1 MFSKTRQTMISL
13 VILCIITVVVGIT
26 TSCSAP
32 LEDTVQY
39 GSIQGKALYS
49 NGNDHSGIVLTL
61 DKTDGLRTI
70 TKDDGSRAIISMAS
84 SKADG
89 SFSFNNLEPGTYTIY
104 ASSNDSVEKAVSTNV
119 VVKAADTVT
128 TEDLKLTA
136 TGSISGYVTLDSGSN
151 GNVGFL
157 VFLAGT
163 SYVAVTNDTGYYC
176 ITGVPAGTDYQLV
189 VSKGNFTSSDV
200 TTCTVSAH
208 VITNAGLK
216 NISSSSLSSGA
227 SGALEWKGSM
237 REAPLNPSLHWA
249 YFNTEDGCSYIY
261 DGSKWTLLAAKGD
274 QGEQG
279 IQGKTGADGT
289 SGADGSSIIWLGELD
304 EAPESPVAMN
314 AYYNKADG
322 CSYIFNGTKWNLLAS
337 KGEQGIQGETGPQG
351 PQGESSTSGTSITW
365 KGSSAVAPA
374 NPGLY
379 WAYYNTED
387 GSSYIFDGNSWT
399 IFAARGA
406 QGEQG
411 PQGESGSDGAAGAD
425 GISIVWLGSFSSV
438 PDKPVKNN
446 AFYYE
451 VTGCSY
457 IYDGIQWTL
466 LASKGGQGEQGP
478 QGTPG
483 TSITWKGSSAVAPA
497 NPSLYWA
504 YHNTEDGNSYIFDGN
519 GWTILAAR
527 GAQGEQGIQGESG
540 ADGAAGADGISII
553 WLGSFDY
560 VPEKPTMNNAFYY
573 EVTGCSYIYNGI
585 EWSLLAS
592 KGDQG
597 EQGPQGETGPQGPQG
612 ETGAPGEAGVSIT
625 WKGSSVSAPEN
636 PDLYWAYFNIEDG
649 CSYIFNGSRWTML
662 AQKGDAGESGVAG
675 ADGQA
680 IVWKGSHISE
690 NDLKNPEKYWA
701 FFNPQDG
708 CSYIYNGEEWVLLA
722 RAGET
727 VPSSSTGDDS
737 IRIPVVYDDS
747 DNTIDWYAVEDAYCY
762 EIWVETDDGKI
773 AESVLIPTTSWN
785 LEDSKLFAGYKANKQ
800 DISFKYRIRSI
811 ADPSVGKDNS
821 SWSVMYGTG
830 YYDFVANNPYGDEH
844 KQYGLGKT
852 VNLIEGSYTDVVSG
866 KTSIFDKMKMNNIEV
881 EEDSSKHGKG
891 HSEMREGSSIEEY
904 LESCSVSVKT
914 KLGVK
919 ETLFGVT
926 YGMKFEVSSGY
937 SATVETRTEMY
948 FLNFVSEYI
957 GKEYSFSNFNDPS
970 KFEGFLSA
978 EFLNDARRT
987 QDNWAV
993 SGNLEDFIREYGTH
1007 IITDAIVGAKFSAN
1021 YTKIGNKESFGEKES
1036 VKTAL
1041 EESAGVKDLA
1051 SFEVGLELGL
1061 EAEQFASSENVSVSA
1076 SFDFIGGSNFGALP
1090 VMNGSNIGKIEE
1102 EYSKWASA
1110 TSNEEAYALIDVA
1123 NGSLFFVWDFL
1134 PDDEFHLL
1142 KEKLTEYFL
1151 GKDLE
1156 NYEAIKDKIGKA
1168 FADTVTDVIV
1178 YSFDENNPGF
1188 ESLSNGNE
1196 KTGIIKNVKDLL
1208 SETIERVNYGY
1219 DAQSLNVPS
1228 LDFYDFCG
1236 WYSEDGVKVSD
1247 KDGRIIVSDVPGLIE
1262 DGKWALENTS
1272 AILYSRWEKKADYS
1286 DYVYLSESN
1295 PLNVIGN
1302 NPSGK
1307 YLLIENINYH
1317 IGNATNNGSVY
1328 EMINDFEGIL
1338 DGGGHAIEKLVLPYI
1353 EGSEVGFFGNNRG
1366 IIRNLAFINC
1376 GFTKITNPA
1385 NVNNSTMYL
1394 YLGMVC
1400 GRNYGIIENTIV
1412 KECKLNDNSIG
1423 RNSGES
1429 QICIL
1434 NSGLI
1439 CGSAEIGSLIIKSG
1453 SVKCEMTSSAK
1464 TWSGGQ
1470 ARSCVAGIVA
1480 KNSGEISNCYSYG
1493 NNLTGYCDG
1502 MAASWFRYD
1511 HGVYVRVG
1519 GLVGEQ
1525 TENGKLTKCLVRNN
1539 SLVARFGS
1547 CNIKGEMKDEI
1558 CAENKDTYNTV
1569 SDCFDSHYLPSSFST
1584 DIWDSSVNPPVVKYD
1599 WKCDI
1604 SYKM

>member
-1 MFSKTRQTMISL
+1 MFSKTRQTIMTL

-32 LEDTVQY
+32 LEDTVQC

-136 TGSISGYVTLDSGSN
+136 TGSISGYVTLDSGST

-163 SYVAVTNDTGYYC
+163 SYVAVTNDAGYYC
-176 ITGVPAGTDYQLV
+176 ITGVPAGSDYQLV

-208 VITNAGLK
+208 GITNAGLK

-227 SGALEWKGSM
+227 SGALEWKGSL

-249 YFNTEDGCSYIY
+249 YFNTEDGCSYIF
-261 DGSKWTLLAAKGD
+261 DGSKWTLLAAR
-274 QGEQG
+274 
-279 IQGKTGADGT
+279 GAQ
-289 SGADGSSIIWLGELD
+289 
-304 EAPESPVAMN
+304 
-314 AYYNKADG
+314 
-322 CSYIFNGTKWNLLAS
+322 
-337 KGEQGIQGETGPQG
+337 GEQGIQGETGPQG
-351 PQGESSTSGTSITW
+351 PQGESSASGTSITW

-387 GSSYIFDGNSWT
+387 GSSYIFDGSTWT
-399 IFAARGA
+399 LLAARGA

-411 PQGESGSDGAAGAD
+411 IQGEPGADGSAGAD
-425 GISIVWLGSFSSV
+425 GISIVWLGSFASV

-466 LASKGGQGEQGP
+466 LASKG
-478 QGTPG
+478 
-483 TSITWKGSSAVAPA
+483 
-497 NPSLYWA
+497 
-504 YHNTEDGNSYIFDGN
+504 
-519 GWTILAAR
+519 
-527 GAQGEQGIQGESG
+527 
-540 ADGAAGADGISII
+540 
-553 WLGSFDY
+553 
-560 VPEKPTMNNAFYY
+560 
-573 EVTGCSYIYNGI
+573 
-585 EWSLLAS
+585 
-592 KGDQG
+592 DQG

-612 ETGAPGEAGVSIT
+612 EPGANGSAGVSIT
-625 WKGSSVSAPEN
+625 WKGSSAIAPEN
-636 PDLYWAYFNIEDG
+636 PELYWAYFNIEDG
-649 CSYIFNGSRWTML
+649 CSYIFNGSRWTLL
-662 AQKGDAGESGVAG
+662 AQKGDEGESGVAG
-675 ADGQA
+675 ADGLS
-680 IVWKGSHISE
+680 IIWKGSFVSE
-690 NDLKNPEKYWA
+690 NDLKNPEKLWA
-701 FFNPQDG
+701 YFNSQDG
-708 CSYIYNGEEWVLLA
+708 CSYIFNGEEWVLLVK
-722 RAGET
+722 AGESASAS
-727 VPSSSTGDDS
+727 VPIAGS
-737 IRIPVVYDDS
+737 IRIPSIIKNS
-747 DNTIDWYAVEDAYCY
+747 DNIIAWNAVEDAYCY
-762 EIWVETDDGKI
+762 EIWVETNDGEI

-785 LEDSKLFAGYKANKQ
+785 LDDTELFDSYKTNKQ
-800 DISFKYRIRSI
+800 DISYKFRIRSI

-821 SWSVMYGTG
+821 SWSVMYDG
-830 YYDFVANNPYGDEH
+830 YYDFIANNPYGDEH
-844 KQYGLGKT
+844 KQYGLGKA
-852 VNLIEGSYTDVVSG
+852 VNLIEGSYSDVSAG
-866 KTSIFDKMKMNNIEV
+866 KTSIFDEKKLNNIEI

-891 HSEMREGSSIEEY
+891 HSEMREGSSIDEY

-914 KLGVK
+914 KLGGK

-937 SATVETRTEMY
+937 SATVEARTEMY

-970 KFEGFLSA
+970 KFEGFLSD
-978 EFLNDARRT
+978 EFLNDARRI

-993 SGNLEDFIREYGTH
+993 SGNLENFIRKYGTH

-1090 VMNGSNIGKIEE
+1090 VMNGSSIGRIEE
-1102 EYSKWASA
+1102 EYSKWALA

-1142 KEKLTEYFL
+1142 KAKLTEYFM
-1151 GKDLE
+1151 GKDLV

-1168 FADTVTDVIV
+1168 FAETVTDVIV
-1178 YSFDENNPGF
+1178 YSFDEKNPGF
-1188 ESLSNGNE
+1188 EALPDGNE

-1228 LDFYDFCG
+1228 LEYYDFRG
-1236 WYSEDGVKVSD
+1236 WYSEDGVKVAD
-1247 KDGRIIVSDVPGLIE
+1247 EDGRIIVSNVSGLIE

-1272 AILYSRWEKKADYS
+1272 AKLYSTWEKKSEYS

-1317 IGNATNNGSVY
+1317 IGNATNNGLVY

-1453 SVKCEMTSSAK
+1453 SVNCEMTSSAN

-1493 NNLTGYCDG
+1493 NNLTGYCSG
-1502 MAASWFRYD
+1502 MAASWWRYD
-1511 HGVYVRVG
+1511 QGVYVRVG

-1525 TENGKLTKCLVRNN
+1525 TENGKLTKSLVRNN

-1584 DIWDSSVNPPVVKYD
+1584 DIWDSSVNPPVIKYD

-1604 SYKM
+1604 SYKMM

>member
-1 MFSKTRQTMISL
+1 MFSKTNQSTWFL
-13 VILCIITVVVGIT
+13 VIICIIATVAVIMTG
-26 TSCSAP
+26 CSEQM
-32 LEDTVQY
+32 EDTVKY
-39 GSIQGKALYS
+39 GSIQGKAFYS

-70 TKDDGSRAIISMAS
+70 TKDVGSRAIISMAS

-136 TGSISGYVTLDSGSN
+136 TGSISGYVTLDSGST

-163 SYVAVTNDTGYYC
+163 SYVAVTNDAGYYC

-208 VITNAGLK
+208 SITNAGLK
-216 NISSSSLSSGA
+216 NIASSSLSSGS
-227 SGALEWKGSM
+227 SGSLEWKGSLG
-237 REAPLNPSLHWA
+237 EAPQNPTLHWA

-261 DGSKWTLLAAKGD
+261 DGSKWTLLAARGA

-279 IQGKTGADGT
+279 IQGETGPQG
-289 SGADGSSIIWLGELD
+289 
-304 EAPESPVAMN
+304 PQ
-314 AYYNKADG
+314 
-322 CSYIFNGTKWNLLAS
+322 
-337 KGEQGIQGETGPQG
+337 GEQGIQGETGPQG
-351 PQGESSTSGTSITW
+351 PQGESSASGTSITW
-365 KGSSAVAPA
+365 KGSSDVVPA

-438 PDKPVKNN
+438 PDKPVRNN

-478 QGTPG
+478 QGVPG
-483 TSITWKGSSAVAPA
+483 TSIAWKGSSAVAPA

-504 YHNTEDGNSYIFDGN
+504 YYNTENGNSYIFDGSA
-519 GWTILAAR
+519 WTLLAAR
-527 GAQGEQGIQGESG
+527 GAQGEQGIQGEPG
-540 ADGAAGADGISII
+540 ADGAEGAAGADGVSIV
-553 WLGSFDY
+553 WLGSFDS
-560 VPEKPTMNNAFYY
+560 VPDNPARNNAFYH
-573 EVTGCSYIYNGI
+573 EGTGCSYIFDGI
-585 EWSLLAS
+585 QWSLLAS

-597 EQGPQGETGPQGPQG
+597 EQGLQGATGPQGPQG
-612 ETGAPGEAGVSIT
+612 ETGAPGAAGVSIT

-675 ADGQA
+675 ADGQS

-866 KTSIFDKMKMNNIEV
+866 KTSIFDEMKMNNIEV

-891 HSEMREGSSIEEY
+891 HSEMREGSSIDEY

-937 SATVETRTEMY
+937 SATVEARTEMY

-970 KFEGFLSA
+970 KFEGFLSE
-978 EFLNDARRT
+978 EFLNDARRA

-993 SGNLEDFIREYGTH
+993 SGNLENFIRKYGTH

-1041 EESAGVKDLA
+1041 EESVGVKDLA

-1142 KEKLTEYFL
+1142 KEKLTEFFL

-1168 FADTVTDVIV
+1168 FAETVTDVIV
-1178 YSFDENNPGF
+1178 YSFDEKNPGF
-1188 ESLSNGNE
+1188 ESLPDGNE
-1196 KTGIIKNVKDLL
+1196 KTGMIKNVKDLL
-1208 SETIERVNYGY
+1208 SETVGRVNYGY

-1228 LDFYDFCG
+1228 LDYYDFCG
-1236 WYSEDGVKVSD
+1236 WYTENGTRVTDEEGNVVSTA
-1247 KDGRIIVSDVPGLIE
+1247 VPGLIE
-1262 DGKWALENTS
+1262 DGKWALDGTS
-1272 AILYSRWEKKADYS
+1272 VALYSHWAKKSEYS
-1286 DYVYLSESN
+1286 DYTYISKSN
-1295 PLNVIGN
+1295 GIGTIAG

-1307 YLLIENINYH
+1307 YLVVEDFALSKSEWDTLSLI
-1317 IGNATNNGSVY
+1317 S
-1328 EMINDFEGIL
+1328 FSGIL
-1338 DGGGHAIEKLVLPYI
+1338 DGSGHTI
-1353 EGSEVGFFGNNRG
+1353 GSSDSTYGTEIVKTGLTIPSDFSVGLFAEIAESGVVRNVTVSGLHIVYDSCHAGDGWLSIG
-1366 IIRNLAFINC
+1366 I
-1376 GFTKITNPA
+1376 
-1385 NVNNSTMYL
+1385 
-1394 YLGMVC
+1394 VC
-1400 GRNYGIIENTIV
+1400 GTNNGIIENVVV
-1412 KECKLNDNSIG
+1412 KYCYMKICRDLAFVGGITGNNKGFISNCKVYDLTLGENGDLGGICAVMLDDSDASIDN
-1423 RNSGES
+1423 
-1429 QICIL
+1429 CTV
-1434 NSGLI
+1434 SGLTLNI
-1439 CGSAEIGSLIIKSG
+1439 YMQWHNRCIGSLVGHQKVGIVSDCSANNITIMYLGSDQSSQLHNYSIFGAHYYCSLQPAVGWLVGRLGKGASIINSRATNMRKTNNG
-1453 SVKCEMTSSAK
+1453 TSSAK
-1464 TWSGGQ
+1464 SDWGYFEDPG
-1470 ARSCVAGIVA
+1470 
-1480 KNSGEISNCYSYG
+1480 SGESKY
-1493 NNLTGYCDG
+1493 
-1502 MAASWFRYD
+1502 WFRYNE
-1511 HGVYVRVG
+1511 GNVG
-1519 GLVGEQ
+1519 CN
-1525 TENGKLTKCLVRNN
+1525 EN
-1539 SLVARFGS
+1539 
-1547 CNIKGEMKDEI
+1547 
-1558 CAENKDTYNTV
+1558 
-1569 SDCFDSHYLPSSFST
+1569 
-1584 DIWDSSVNPPVVKYD
+1584 
-1599 WKCDI
+1599 
-1604 SYKM
+1604 